1 MKKFLALILSL
12 FSAIFV
18 LTGCSNKSLILNGR
32 YYQGNLAGDEALK
45 ETSVYTVT
53 VVNKTPSNST
63 EVKNDNVTMVI
74 NEGTYVTTL
83 TSASLL
89 SENLNKY
96 RNGYLYE
103 TNLSISGK
111 YVINGVDHPFNDEY
125 KTYTYLKSYH
135 ENLQPYETTK
145 TVKSSTL
152 LASNEYF
159 VDTIEYSYVIKY
171 EDKANVD
178 FTVIKDD
185 KNRLSG
191 LDGSVSYSNYNDSA
205 FIDNEL
211 ILFLPRTF
219 NLENNYLQN
228 FQTIDVLS
236 KKIQKLAY
244 TNTIIEDKPDV
255 KTFTLP
261 AYTLNNGAPEDKT
274 VTATHLTVEL
284 TGTYKGAEIE
294 AYYANDQKDMRR
306 NLVKLYTAVNSSL
319 GYLEYT
325 LKSVTRNT

>member
-12 FSAIFV
+12 FSAFFV
-18 LTGCSNKSLILNGR
+18 LTGCAPKSLILNGR
-32 YYQGNLAGDEALK
+32 YYQNNLAGDEALK

-63 EVKNDNVTMVI
+63 EVKNDSVTMVI
-74 NEGTYVTTL
+74 DEGIFTTTL

-89 SENLNKY
+89 SDDLNKY
-96 RNGYLYE
+96 HNGYLYE
-103 TNLSISGK
+103 TTLSIIGK

-125 KTYTYLKSYH
+125 KTTTYLKAYH

-185 KNRLSG
+185 KNRLDS
-191 LDGSVSYSNYNDSA
+191 LKGSVSYSKYNDGA

-228 FQTIDVLS
+228 FKTVDVLS
-236 KKIQKLAY
+236 KKVQNCAY
-244 TNTIIEDKPDV
+244 SNTIIEDKPDV

-274 VTATHLTVEL
+274 VTATHLTVKL